1 MPEKLLDGKE
11 ATGYPELFA
20 TKTRRHEEDIRRGER
35 RVLVPLPCRASLV
48 LAAPWRGLCG
58 E

>member
-20 TKTRRHEEDIRRGER
+20 TKTRRHEEDVRRGER
-35 RVLVPLPCRASLV
+35 PVLVL
-48 LAAPWRGLCG
+48 
-58 E
+58 